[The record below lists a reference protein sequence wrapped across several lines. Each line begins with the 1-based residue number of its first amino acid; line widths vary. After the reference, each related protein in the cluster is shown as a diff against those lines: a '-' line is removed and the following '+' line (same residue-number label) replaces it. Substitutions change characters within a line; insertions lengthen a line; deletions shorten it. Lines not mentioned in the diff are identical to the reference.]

1 LVVIE
6 VALAVVLVVCAGLL
20 VRSFAE
26 LRSTDPG
33 FEADNLLTFR
43 VSPPASAYPDNPA
56 LQAFYGRLAAD
67 LEALPGVVGVGAVN
81 NAPLAGRAGDTVFEI
96 EGKPMLSDMEFGDA
110 MAGARHSDFRCVSPG
125 YFRTMGIPI
134 VRGREFTSSDE
145 ADATGV
151 ILINTTMAEKVW
163 PGEDPI
169 GQRMRLYTSPSNTGP
184 WLEIVGVVG
193 NSKILELGEEPRTEM
208 FQPLSQVVNTWPW
221 VVRDRTVIL
230 RTSTDPMSAVGA
242 ARNVVA
248 GIDDNLPIY
257 AVQTMGDLVSAN
269 VAQPRFNS
277 LLMGAFAAIALI
289 LATVGLY
296 GVMSYGVA
304 QRTQEIGV
312 RLALGAR
319 PSDVLGLVIRQG
331 MGLAAVGL
339 GIGVVG
345 ALWASQALASMLYG
359 VGTTDPLTY
368 FVVVVFLAVVAL
380 LAIYITARRATR
392 IDPKVALGQQ

>member
-1 LVVIE
+1 
-6 VALAVVLVVCAGLL
+6 
-20 VRSFAE
+20 
-26 LRSTDPG
+26 
-33 FEADNLLTFR
+33 
-43 VSPPASAYPDNPA
+43 
-56 LQAFYGRLAAD
+56 
-67 LEALPGVVGVGAVN
+67 
-81 NAPLAGRAGDTVFEI
+81 
-96 EGKPMLSDMEFGDA
+96 
-110 MAGARHSDFRCVSPG
+110 
-125 YFRTMGIPI
+125 
-134 VRGREFTSSDE
+134 
-145 ADATGV
+145 
-151 ILINTTMAEKVW
+151 
-163 PGEDPI
+163 
-169 GQRMRLYTSPSNTGP
+169 
-184 WLEIVGVVG
+184 
-193 NSKILELGEEPRTEM
+193 M

-319 PSDVLGLVIRQG
+319 SSDVLGLVIRQG
-331 MGLAAVGL
+331 MGLTAVGM
-339 GIGVVG
+339 GIGLVG
-345 ALWASQALASMLYG
+345 ALWASQALASLLYG
-359 VGTTDPLTY
+359 VGTTDPVTY
-368 FVVVVFLAVVAL
+368 VVVVVFLGVVAL
-380 LAIYITARRATR
+380 LANYIPARRATR